1 MVSMCKVD
9 KSSYRFVQYLLL
21 CWVWVMAD
29 AMSWCSEYR
38 GMGVY
43 SPRYAISSED
53 QGEIAVFL
61 IIIIISEIGKKLDKN
76 YRCPVYCGVD
86 HKHRRKCTD
95 EEEIYYEAAKGLH
108 RSAVSNDRKQSESY
122 LRSEGGIRI
131 ECTD

>member
-1 MVSMCKVD
+1 MCKMD
-9 KSSYRFVQYLLL
+9 KPSNRVLQYILL
-21 CWVWVMAD
+21 CWIWVMAND
-29 AMSWCSEYR
+29 VSWCSEHR
-38 GMGVY
+38 GVGVY
-43 SPRYAISSED
+43 SQTINITTEDKGAITN
-53 QGEIAVFL
+53 ILIYVFF
-61 IIIIISEIGKKLDKN
+61 SEIGKKLDNN

-95 EEEIYYEAAKGLH
+95 EEEIYYEAAKELH